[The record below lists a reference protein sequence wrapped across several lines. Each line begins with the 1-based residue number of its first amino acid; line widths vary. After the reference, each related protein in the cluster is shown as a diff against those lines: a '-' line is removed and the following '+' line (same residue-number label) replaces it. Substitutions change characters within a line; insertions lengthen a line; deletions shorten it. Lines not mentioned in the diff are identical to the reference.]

1 MNQAMNPHLAK
12 STSLF
17 SLVQSLIQNRG
28 LILRM
33 SYREISSRYKGSV
46 LGLAWSL
53 FIPIFMLSVYTIV
66 FSEIFKSRWVTADTQ
81 LEPNKFQFALLL
93 FIGLIVINLFN
104 EVVNRSPGLIV
115 GHVNYVKKVI
125 FPIEILP
132 VITLVTSL
140 FNSAVSFVVLCL
152 AMIILNGSLPWT
164 IVFIPIVVFPF
175 LLFILGISWF
185 LASLG
190 VFIRDIAQAIGLV
203 TTVVMFMS
211 PVFYP
216 VSAVPEKWRML
227 IMINPPTFIIEQCR
241 QVLIFGYWPDW
252 SGLGLYLI
260 LSFFVFI
267 LGYVWFQKTR
277 KGFADVL

>member
-1 MNQAMNPHLAK
+1 MNPHLAK
-12 STSLF
+12 SMSLF

-241 QVLIFGYWPDW
+241 QVLIFGHWPDW